1 MALSLRDLASTTI
14 TALSTVPNGI
24 SNVAE
29 GLETYSSEWKKERQL
44 QMLENAV
51 QRTVKTT
58 ALRKKMEE
66 LGITDEV
73 MKTNEQWVKSMLNK

>member
-58 ALRKKMEE
+58 ALRNKMEE

-73 MKTNEQWVKSMLNK
+73 MKTNEQWVKTMLGK

>member
-29 GLETYSSEWKKERQL
+29 GLETYSSEWKKGRQL

-58 ALRKKMEE
+58 ALRNKMKE

-73 MKTNEQWVKSMLNK
+73 MKTNEQWVKTMLGK

>member
-66 LGITDEV
+66 LGISDEV
-73 MKTNEQWVKSMLNK
+73 MKTNEQWVKTMLGK

>member
-24 SNVAE
+24 SNIAE

-58 ALRKKMEE
+58 ALRNKMEE

>member
-14 TALSTVPNGI
+14 SALSTVPNGI
-24 SNVAE
+24 SNIAE

-58 ALRKKMEE
+58 ALRNKMEE

>member
-1 MALSLRDLASTTI
+1 MALSLRDLTTSTI
-14 TALSTVPNGI
+14 TALGTVPNGI
-24 SNVAE
+24 ANVAE
-29 GLETYSSEWKKERQL
+29 GLETYATEWKKERQL

-58 ALRKKMEE
+58 ALRNKMEE

>member
-1 MALSLRDLASTTI
+1 MALSLRDLTTSTI
-14 TALSTVPNGI
+14 TALGTVPNGI
-24 SNVAE
+24 ANVAE
-29 GLETYSSEWKKERQL
+29 GLETYATEWKKERQL

-58 ALRKKMEE
+58 ALRNKMEE

-73 MKTNEQWVKSMLNK
+73 MKTNEQWVKTMLGK